1 VPRVILCDRCGRSTM
16 EDAGRTKIWPKK
28 CRWSRFEVEGRFDS
42 WPDAVYLCGECS
54 RAFKAWMK
62 RKEAE

>member
-1 VPRVILCDRCGRSTM
+1 M
-16 EDAGRTKIWPKK
+16 EDAGRTKIWPKR
-28 CRWSRFEVEGRFDS
+28 CRWSRFEVEGRIDS